1 MKKILI
7 LGGGFAGVQAA
18 IDLQKSKTFD
28 VTLVSDRDFMYLF
41 PISIWIPIRGI
52 KPEKT
57 HIPLHDISKKHGFN
71 VVIDSVQQIKSDEN
85 TVLCNTHTFEY
96 DYLVVALGAD
106 KIQMKGMEHTHTI
119 CGKPSQ
125 TIQLRDKIDALVEK
139 GSGSIAIGFG
149 GNPKDKSA
157 VRGGPAFE
165 LMFNLDLYLRKKG
178 IRDKFELTMFA
189 PMPKPGIKMGK
200 KAYKAMLKMFKAKNI
215 ATRFGKKITEFTQQS
230 IIFDDKTELL
240 SDITMYISGG
250 KGSAIAKNSDL
261 PLTESGFIKTDEF
274 CQVENKENVYAI
286 GDSAAL
292 IGPDWAAKQGHIAEI
307 MASTAAYNIKQQEQ
321 STGKKKSYKHHTDII
336 CVMDVGNGAV
346 IIFRNSKREIMIP
359 LPIIGHWMKQGW
371 GKYARWTKLKMFP
384 KIF

>member
-1 MKKILI
+1 MKKVLI

-57 HIPLHDISKKHGFN
+57 HIPLQDISKKHGFN
-71 VVIDSVQQIKSDEN
+71 VVIDSVKQIKSEEN
-85 TVLCNTHTFEY
+85 KVICNIQTFEY
-96 DYLVVALGAD
+96 DYLLVALGAD
-106 KIQMKGMEHTHTI
+106 KIQMKGMEHTDTI
-119 CGKPSQ
+119 CGKPAQ
-125 TIQLRDKIDALVEK
+125 TIQLREKIDALIAR
-139 GSGSIAIGFG
+139 GSGKIALGFG

-178 IRDKFELTMFA
+178 LRDNFELTMFA

-200 KAYKAMLKMFKAKNI
+200 KAYNSMLKMFKSKNI
-215 ATRFGKKITEFTQQS
+215 YTRFGKKITEFTEKS
-230 IIFDDKTELL
+230 VVFEDKTELL
-240 SDITMYISGG
+240 TDITMYISGG
-250 KGSAIAKNSDL
+250 KGSEIAKNSDL

-274 CQVENKENVYAI
+274 CQVENSSNVYAI

-292 IGPDWAAKQGHIAEI
+292 LGPDWVAKQGHIAEV
-307 MASTAAYNIKQQEQ
+307 MASNAAYNIKQKEKN
-321 STGKKKSYKHHTDII
+321 TGKKKSYKQHINII

-346 IIFRNSKREIMIP
+346 IIFRSSKKEIMIP
-359 LPIIGHWMKQGW
+359 LPIVGHWMKQAW
-371 GKYARWTKLKMFP
+371 GTYAKWTKLKMFP

>member
-7 LGGGFAGVQAA
+7 LGSGFAGVQAA

-41 PISIWIPIRGI
+41 PISIWIPIHGI
-52 KPEKT
+52 APQKT
-57 HIPLHDISKKHGFN
+57 RIPLHDISKKHGFN
-71 VVIDSVQQIKSDEN
+71 VAIDSVKQIKSEDN
-85 TVLCNTHTFEY
+85 KVICGTQTFEY

-106 KIQMKGMEHTHTI
+106 KIQMKGMEYTDSI
-119 CGKPSQ
+119 CGKPAQ
-125 TIQLRDKIDALVEK
+125 TMQLRDKIDALIAK
-139 GSGSIAIGFG
+139 GSGKIAIGFG

-165 LMFNLDLYLRKKG
+165 LMFNLDLYLRKKN

-200 KAYKAMLKMFKAKNI
+200 KAYNSMLKMFKAKNI
-215 ATRFGKKITEFTQQS
+215 ATRFGKKITEFTAQS
-230 IIFDDKTELL
+230 VIFEDHTELL
-240 SDITMYISGG
+240 SDVTMFISGG
-250 KGSAIAKNSDL
+250 KGSSVMKNSDL
-261 PLTESGFIKTDEF
+261 PLNESGFIKTDKF

-292 IGPDWAAKQGHIAEI
+292 LGPDWVAKQGHVAEV
-307 MASTAAYNIKQQEQ
+307 MATNAAYNIKQQETN
-321 STGKKKSYKHHTDII
+321 SGKKKSYENHISII
-336 CVMDVGNGAV
+336 CVMDTGNGAV
-346 IIFRNSKREIMIP
+346 IIFRNSKKEIMIP
-359 LPIIGHWMKQGW
+359 LPIVGHWIKQGW